1 MKKKKYIIIIIS
13 VITLTGVIL
22 FLSNNTKTNI
32 FDEILKLNNYEIK
45 IKDCSNTEKELPKE
59 ILTTISNNWNN
70 LSNNGPWLGDTT
82 ACYKE
87 ITITYKENNTS
98 KEIKILLVDE
108 SSLVLIHNN
117 NTIYYTNST
126 NVNKTLNQQNNN

>member
-1 MKKKKYIIIIIS
+1 MNKKKYIIIIIS
-13 VITLTGVIL
+13 VITLIGIIL

-70 LSNNGPWLGDTT
+70 LSDNGPWLGDTT
-82 ACYKE
+82 TCYKE

-98 KEIKILLVDE
+98 KEIKILLVDDT
-108 SSLVLIHNN
+108 SLVLINN
-117 NTIYYTNST
+117 NKSTYYTNSR
-126 NVNKTLNQQNNN
+126 NINKALNQ